1 MKGEKKW
8 GINQQKEEPKG
19 NEMSKTK
26 TATNGR
32 TKTKTATKTTTNKE
46 EKTMS
51 PTMEN
56 DQIDLSE
63 AEDFKLPST
72 GVHLGNLAGVEL
84 AVTKKN
90 ENKDQ
95 FIITVTLASDDPDAP
110 NLPLRKYLGWPLPEE
125 KNVFWGTRTAYGS
138 QVQSIKETMTA
149 FGGQESGAMTK
160 DKTLAFLQGKV
171 GMVVKVKVKLE
182 ARKDQVTGEPLV
194 PAEYQ
199 ANVDKLL
206 PA

>member
-1 MKGEKKW
+1 M
-8 GINQQKEEPKG
+8 P
-19 NEMSKTK
+19 
-26 TATNGR
+26 
-32 TKTKTATKTTTNKE
+32 
-46 EKTMS
+46 
-51 PTMEN
+51 PTMTN
-56 DQIDLSE
+56 DAIDLDQ

-72 GVHLGNLAGVEL
+72 GVHLGNLAGVEM
-84 AVTKKN
+84 VPTKKN

-95 FIITVTLASDDPDAP
+95 FVITVTLASDDPDAP

-125 KNVFWGTRTAYGS
+125 KELFWGTRTAYGA
-138 QVQSIKETMTA
+138 QVQAIKETMTA
-149 FGGQESGAMTK
+149 FGGQESGPLTK
-160 DKTLAFLQGKV
+160 DNVLAFLTGKV
-171 GMVVKVKVKLE
+171 GMSVKVKVKLE